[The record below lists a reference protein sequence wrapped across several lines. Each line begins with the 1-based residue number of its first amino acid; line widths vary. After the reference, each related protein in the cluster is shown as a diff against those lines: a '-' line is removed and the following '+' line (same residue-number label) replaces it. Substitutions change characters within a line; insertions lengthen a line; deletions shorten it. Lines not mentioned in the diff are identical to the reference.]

1 MQACSP
7 AGLLPVLWKKH
18 RGISS
23 NKGVGLTLLQR
34 KERGAMKDVYRAG
47 TSGPTRKSAG
57 RPHGRDR
64 RRAVIVAMLFLSGL
78 GALGLTV
85 TWATSSPIAPRQG
98 SSLFSLPAGWDG
110 LSRQRMGDASSPS
123 SITTPVNCKMSRS
136 PARAMT
142 ANRLERERR
151 AALPQSAGPFP
162 AETRHIRCSDVDR
175 NGRGQAGA
183 AG

>member
-1 MQACSP
+1 VEKTSRYLFKQ
-7 AGLLPVLWKKH
+7 
-18 RGISS
+18 
-23 NKGVGLTLLQR
+23 GVGLTLLQR

-98 SSLFSLPAGWDG
+98 SSLSLSAGRVGWVVAATNGRCQQFTFDNDSGELSNVAQPCSRDDGEPARTGTARR
-110 LSRQRMGDASSPS
+110 LDA
-123 SITTPVNCKMSRS
+123 ISRS
-136 PARAMT
+136 F
-142 ANRLERERR
+142 
-151 AALPQSAGPFP
+151 S
-162 AETRHIRCSDVDR
+162 
-175 NGRGQAGA
+175 GRD
-183 AG
+183 